1 MSLESSIDNLTLAI
15 RDLAETQRKVLQELA
30 TPRVEVTAAPIET
43 SVQAPKKPVK
53 AKKAVETVETVEL
66 PVETVE
72 LPVETVELPVETVEL
87 PVETVELPVETVAI
101 DENPVKT
108 VTLDE
113 PATIWQVKQLATD
126 IMRRSPDARPRIQA
140 LLRKYGAAK
149 TNDLLSRDLPD
160 FYEELQQLDNADQ
173 EI

>member
-53 AKKAVETVETVEL
+53 AKKAVET
-66 PVETVE
+66 VETVE

>member
-1 MSLESSIDNLTLAI
+1 MSLEASIDNLTLAI

-30 TPRVEVTAAPIET
+30 APRVEVTAAPIFT
-43 SVQAPKKPVK
+43 SVHAPKKPVK
-53 AKKAVETVETVEL
+53 AKKAAE
-66 PVETVE
+66 
-72 LPVETVELPVETVEL
+72 PVETVELPVETVEL

-126 IMRRSPDARPRIQA
+126 IMRRNPEARPRIQA
-140 LLRKYGAAK
+140 LLHKYGAAK
-149 TNDLLSRDLPD
+149 TNDLLSRDLPK
-160 FYEELQQLDNADQ
+160 FYEELQQLDNADE